1 MYVCLIIK
9 LIDIECYSYV
19 AQTRDRIC
27 HRPWHTVG
35 PIRRVIRSV
44 IRRVNRVIRRV
55 IRSVIRSVIRRVNR
69 VIRRVIR
76 SVIRRVNRVIRRVIR
91 QGVRMSYEILSY
103 VMSEG
108 PPFTSYVKSYHSDL
122 NGQECHSVVIR
133 RYDSTYD
140 KQKNCQT

>member
-35 PIRRVIRSV
+35 PIRS
-44 IRRVNRVIRRV
+44 
-55 IRSVIRSVIRRVNR
+55 
-69 VIRRVIR
+69 VIR

-108 PPFTSYVKSYHSDL
+108 PLAQRDDAAYSRWVC
-122 NGQECHSVVIR
+122 EA
-133 RYDSTYD
+133 
-140 KQKNCQT
+140 